1 MAGSYIFILCIF
13 ALVVIGFVIYYYNDV
28 YKRKLLTTQLLSPQ
42 AATDKKYEYKHLPE
56 KYTNY
61 ELKGNVK
68 NYEWTLQEVFNREND
83 RYTANKN
90 HDYIKFS
97 ANLNKNP
104 NTIFIHRKTQVITKP
119 ELFDHIQSVFFDGKI
134 LNPDVDAQVKEM
146 NIVPYGNTGAFI
158 KGFYV
163 FAKNKNSVK
172 KVLTE
177 LIEDVIV
184 HDFLWC
190 KEDSFKIMI
199 LKDKL
204 VIKTHTTVNSDE
216 IKSIIRLGE
225 KILDYI

>member
-1 MAGSYIFILCIF
+1 MAGDYVFILCIF
-13 ALVVIGFVIYYYNDV
+13 ALVLIGLAIHYYVNI
-28 YKRKLLTTQLLSPQ
+28 YKRKILTTQLL
-42 AATDKKYEYKHLPE
+42 AAQPGSDKKYEYKHLPE

-68 NYEWTLQEVFNREND
+68 KYEWKLQEMFNKEND
-83 RYTANKN
+83 RYTTNKN

-97 ANLNKNP
+97 ADLNKNP
-104 NTIFIHRKTQVITKP
+104 NTVFIQKKIEIVTKQG
-119 ELFDHIQSVFFDGKI
+119 LYNHIQNAFFDGKI
-134 LNPDVDAQVKEM
+134 LNPEVDAQVREM
-146 NIVPYGNTGAFI
+146 NIVPFGNTGAFI

-172 KVLTE
+172 KILTE
-177 LIEDVIV
+177 LVEDVIV

-190 KEDSFKIMI
+190 KEDSFKVMI

-204 VIKTHTTVNSDE
+204 VIKTDTSVNSGN
-216 IKSIIRLGE
+216 IKSVIRLGE

>member
-1 MAGSYIFILCIF
+1 MAGSYIFMLCIF
-13 ALVVIGFVIYYYNDV
+13 ASIIIGFAIYYYNDI
-28 YKRKLLTTQLLSPQ
+28 YKRRALANKLLQ
-42 AATDKKYEYKHLPE
+42 ADPSSEKIYEYKQLPE

-61 ELKGNVK
+61 ELKGYVK
-68 NYEWTLQEVFNREND
+68 KYEWKLQEVFNREND
-83 RYTANKN
+83 RYTENKN

-97 ANLNKNP
+97 AELNKNL
-104 NTIFIHRKTQVITKP
+104 NTIFIQRKTEIVTKQG
-119 ELFDHIQSVFFDGKI
+119 LYNHIRNVFFEGKI
-134 LNPDVDAQVKEM
+134 LSPDIDAQIKEM

-172 KVLTE
+172 RILTE
-177 LIEDVIV
+177 LVEDVIV
-184 HDFLWC
+184 HDFAWC
-190 KEDSFKIMI
+190 KEDSFKVMI

-204 VIKTHTTVNSDE
+204 IIKTHTSINSGE